1 MLPYKSDGYTRRKI
15 KIKPPRETNLGV
27 VSFAALIRVV
37 TQCSY
42 LLTAASGEERCVTTL
57 IAAAKET
64 NLGVAAA

>member
-27 VSFAALIRVV
+27 VSFAALI
-37 TQCSY
+37 
-42 LLTAASGEERCVTTL
+42 
-57 IAAAKET
+57 AAAKEA

>member
-42 LLTAASGEERCVTTL
+42 LLTADSIVVERS
-57 IAAAKET
+57 
-64 NLGVAAA
+64 VA